1 MPVLNKED
9 FLQRLQ
15 SRIGEDTSDEALQF
29 LEDMTDT
36 YNDFESRTENTD
48 SDEWKTKYD
57 ELDQSWRQ
65 RYKERFLNTQTTD
78 EDILNKQKENVVEDG
93 EEKTFDDLFTEREG

>member
-1 MPVLNKED
+1 MPVLSKED

-29 LEDMTDT
+29 LEDMSDT
-36 YNDFESRTENTD
+36 YNDFESRTANTD
-48 SDEWKTKYD
+48 LDEWKTKYE

-78 EDILNKQKENVVEDG
+78 EEVLNKQTENVVEDG

>member
-1 MPVLNKED
+1 MPVLSKED

-29 LEDMTDT
+29 LEDMSDT
-36 YNDFESRTENTD
+36 YNDFESRTANTD
-48 SDEWKTKYD
+48 SDEWKTKYE

-78 EDILNKQKENVVEDG
+78 EEVLNKQKKNVVEDG

>member
-1 MPVLNKED
+1 MPVLSKED

-29 LEDMTDT
+29 LEDMSDT
-36 YNDFESRTENTD
+36 YNDFETRTTTND
-48 SDEWKTKYD
+48 SDEWKTKYE

>member
-1 MPVLNKED
+1 MPVLSKED

-36 YNDFESRTENTD
+36 YNEFETRSVTND

-78 EDILNKQKENVVEDG
+78 EEVLTKQTENVVEDG

>member
-1 MPVLNKED
+1 MPVLSKED

-36 YNDFESRTENTD
+36 YNEFETRSATND

-78 EDILNKQKENVVEDG
+78 EEVLNKQKENVVEDG